1 MTNVLFGDD
10 DSRRDGNGNS
20 EADSTHPANSPAK
33 HQPEPERPASSS
45 PDSHDPFGNLDSLR
59 LSQDFASQ
67 ASVRPVFTTIPVRKP
82 NRQEFIRVRPGTEWR
97 FETGTFTDSESRE
110 VYMVVPQLWLE
121 MPGEVK
127 PTCLL
132 TCVSRN
138 SPVPFL
144 WPVPLPGPDG
154 RPNRWHESAFEA
166 SRHAEQ
172 NWLRVVSDMG
182 AGCYV
187 PHIAV
192 GNLADPGWPEDLTMA
207 DLLRL
212 AFKDR
217 LISDVDHPALRR
229 LRGEA

>member
-1 MTNVLFGDD
+1 MTNVLFDD
-10 DSRRDGNGNS
+10 DDARRGANGNS
-20 EADSTHPANSPAK
+20 QADSTQPANSPAR
-33 HQPEPERPASSS
+33 HQPESEKSVSSS
-45 PDSHDPFGNLDSLR
+45 ADSHDPFGNLDSLR
-59 LSQDFASQ
+59 LSQDLASQ

-82 NRQEFIRVRPGTEWR
+82 NRQEFIRVRPGIEWR
-97 FETGTFTDSESRE
+97 FETETFTDSESRE

-121 MPGEVK
+121 MPGEGK
-127 PTCLL
+127 PTWLL

-166 SRHAEQ
+166 SRRAEQ
-172 NWLRVVSDMG
+172 NWLRVVADIS

-187 PHIAV
+187 PHVAA

-217 LISDVDHPALRR
+217 LISNVDHPALRR
-229 LRGEA
+229 LRGET